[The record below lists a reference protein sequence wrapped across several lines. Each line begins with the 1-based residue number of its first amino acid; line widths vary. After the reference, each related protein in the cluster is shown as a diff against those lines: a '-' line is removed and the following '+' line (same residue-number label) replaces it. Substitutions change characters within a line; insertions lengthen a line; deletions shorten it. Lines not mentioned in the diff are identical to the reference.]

1 MTDLINIDIRDL
13 IDRIGKLNKKEKL
26 HILNIL
32 KPHDKEYTQNTN
44 GYFFN
49 LANVSDEVIRK
60 VLRCLQ
66 LIEKNRHLLQEMDA
80 RRESLLKY
88 YKSLIEDKLKMS
100 ITDMRNNY
108 INKISLKPCQS
119 NFSLKIERKMKI
131 NRRIEISDASID
143 ELMKEHM
150 KGQKYVKDSVY
161 HRLNSRIKTIRS
173 GRKNISRKEDV
184 EENINSNTTQVQLQS
199 ENDGGSENVEEDN
212 FTEDFKDDNY
222 EEIDEVSEHSSE
234 TESIQEEE
242 QKTETETECFTDKL
256 TFYKRLLNMKGFRFD
271 DNKHCFLV
279 TEPYIL

>member
-1 MTDLINIDIRDL
+1 MTDSIDIDIKDL

-49 LANVSDEVIRK
+49 LANVSDDVIRK
-60 VLRCLQ
+60 VMRCLQ

-80 RRESLLKY
+80 RRDSLLKY
-88 YKSLIEDKLKMS
+88 YKSLIEDKLKLS
-100 ITDMRNNY
+100 IADLRNIY
-108 INKISLKPCQS
+108 INKISVKPCQS
-119 NFSLKIERKMKI
+119 NFSMKIERKMKI

-161 HRLNSRIKTIRS
+161 YRLNSRIKTIRS
-173 GRKNISRKEDV
+173 GRKNISRKDDV
-184 EENINSNTTQVQLQS
+184 EEDINSNTIQVQLQS
-199 ENDGGSENVEEDN
+199 DNGGGSENVEEDN
-212 FTEDFKDDNY
+212 FSEDFKEENY
-222 EEIDEVSEHSSE
+222 DEIDEVSEHSNE
-234 TESIQEEE
+234 TESIQEEDT
-242 QKTETETECFTDKL
+242 KTETETECVNDKL
-256 TFYKRLLNMKGFRFD
+256 TFYKRLLNTKGFKFD